1 MDSSNLDIEKDAL
14 HDWIENECR
23 ALDVV
28 ASWETLCDVYRTLE
42 FNDPLSDAIKMEEFK
57 WIIAEMNKH
66 NDPLSD
72 AIKMEEFKW
81 IIAEMNKHL
90 KRARNKLLTCKD
102 PDSMRE
108 TLSRMFV
115 STGSTVTNRMDLTYH
130 KLRQMWVSRMI
141 AQLDMMM
148 ETTKEEQE
156 DGRTDFWND

>member
-42 FNDPLSDAIKMEEFK
+42 F
-57 WIIAEMNKH
+57 

-141 AQLDMMM
+141 AQLDMMV

>member
-1 MDSSNLDIEKDAL
+1 MDSSNLGIEKDAL

-66 NDPLSD
+66 
-72 AIKMEEFKW
+72 
-81 IIAEMNKHL
+81 L
-90 KRARNKLLTCKD
+90 KRARNKLFTCKD

-108 TLSRMFV
+108 ALSKMFV

-148 ETTKEEQE
+148 EMTKEEQE

>member
-42 FNDPLSDAIKMEEFK
+42 F
-57 WIIAEMNKH
+57 

-141 AQLDMMM
+141 AQLDMMV

-156 DGRTDFWND
+156 DGRTDFWNG

>member
-66 NDPLSD
+66 
-72 AIKMEEFKW
+72 
-81 IIAEMNKHL
+81 L

-102 PDSMRE
+102 PDSIRE
-108 TLSRMFV
+108 VLSKMFV

>member
-14 HDWIENECR
+14 PDCIENEGR
-23 ALDVV
+23 PLDVV
-28 ASWETLCDVYRTLE
+28 ASWEPLCDVYRTLE
-42 FNDPLSDAIKMEEFK
+42 F
-57 WIIAEMNKH
+57 

-148 ETTKEEQE
+148 EMTKEEQE